1 LKILVERFRYTGK
14 TRKQKI
20 RGKKIFLEVI
30 IQSLVNTWGIVP
42 RVLIIIFV
50 SMYASQILID
60 LGLFKKLEFIGRP
73 LVRLGHLPKEA
84 GISFVASFGSVLAGN
99 TMIAGLYHQGRI
111 NRIQTLLTALINT
124 TPVYVK
130 ETFTYQIPVM
140 IPLLGLKVGLLYF
153 FTFVA
158 SGIIKIVFVITYGRL
173 RLEGPASEISAAD
186 PGPAGAGL
194 TENKVKFGELVI
206 SSFSRQRKVF
216 FKVGMIFVS
225 TTFLIFL
232 VINGGVITGLVD
244 YVAPLTGFFGL
255 PPSCAIPVSTYMFSP
270 LVGAASIG
278 AMIKD
283 SALTSLQGITAC
295 VLGSLLMLPVFTIR
309 YSFAKYT
316 SIFGFS
322 LAVSEYGLT
331 DDCRLK
337 TEVCEFYCWMIEW
350 IICENLRLPHEMPLL
365 FLFHRGNLRMGL
377 VIG

>member
-1 LKILVERFRYTGK
+1 LKIVVERFRYTGK

-50 SMYASQILID
+50 SLHASQILID

-99 TMIAGLYHQGRI
+99 TMIAGLYHQRRI

-153 FTFVA
+153 LTFVA

-173 RLEGPASEISAAD
+173 RLKGPASEMSAAD
-186 PGPAGAGL
+186 PGSAGAGL
-194 TENKVKFGELVI
+194 TENKGKFCELVI
-206 SSFSRQRKVF
+206 SSFSRQRTVF
-216 FKVGMIFVS
+216 FKVGIIFVS

-232 VINGGVITGLVD
+232 LINSGVVKGLAE
-244 YVAPLTGFFGL
+244 YVAPLTRVFGL
-255 PPSCAIPVSTYMFSP
+255 PFSCAIPVSTYMFSP
-270 LVGAASIG
+270 LVGATSIG

-283 SALTSLQGITAC
+283 GVLSDLQGITAC

-309 YSFAKYT
+309 YSLAKYT
-316 SIFGFS
+316 SMFGFS
-322 LAVSEYGLT
+322 LGCSILAVSTFLGMFSRGAFL
-331 DDCRLK
+331 
-337 TEVCEFYCWMIEW
+337 
-350 IICENLRLPHEMPLL
+350 LL
-365 FLFHRGNLRMGL
+365 FLSMG
-377 VIG
+377 